1 MQNYLIWLVFE
12 GYKSTAAA
20 EFWDSCRYPILLL
33 SYELEASVKSWETK

>member
-20 EFWDSCRYPILLL
+20 EFWDSFRYPILLL